1 MMREKFIEELNKLNN
16 ELITM
21 GSMCEDAINSA
32 IMIIK
37 EDEFSKELYD
47 KVDALEDATDKKEKE
62 IESLCLKLIFSQQP
76 VASDLRF
83 ISAILKMISDLERI
97 ADQALDIADLSKEI
111 DDFKLLR
118 NTAIFE
124 MAKLVTSMVKN
135 SVDSFVRKD
144 TQMAAEVSK
153 MDNEVDKMFLKV
165 KNETISMI
173 SDEDK
178 EGEVIVDV
186 LMMAKYLERI
196 ADHSTNIAEWV
207 EFAIRG

>member
-62 IESLCLKLIFSQQP
+62 IGSLCLKLIFSQQP
-76 VASDLRF
+76 VASDRRF

-165 KNETISMI
+165 KKETISMI

>member
-1 MMREKFIEELNKLNN
+1 MREKFIEELNKLNN

-165 KNETISMI
+165 KKETISMI

>member
-165 KNETISMI
+165 KKETISMI

>member
-1 MMREKFIEELNKLNN
+1 MSIEELNKLNN

-165 KNETISMI
+165 KKETILMI

>member
-1 MMREKFIEELNKLNN
+1 
-16 ELITM
+16 
-21 GSMCEDAINSA
+21 
-32 IMIIK
+32 MI
-37 EDEFSKELYD
+37 D
-47 KVDALEDATDKKEKE
+47 KE
-62 IESLCLKLIFSQQP
+62 IKTFLFK
-76 VASDLRF
+76 DLSYITR
-83 ISAILKMISDLERI
+83 
-97 ADQALDIADLSKEI
+97 DLSKEI

-165 KNETISMI
+165 KKEMISMI

>member
-165 KNETISMI
+165 KKETILMI

>member
-124 MAKLVTSMVKN
+124 RAKLVTSMVKN

-165 KNETISMI
+165 KKETISMI

>member
-1 MMREKFIEELNKLNN
+1 MYRMVTS

-37 EDEFSKELYD
+37 KDEFSKELYD

-165 KNETISMI
+165 KKETISMI

>member
-165 KNETISMI
+165 KKETIL
-173 SDEDK
+173 DPDA
-178 EGEVIVDV
+178 
-186 LMMAKYLERI
+186 LR
-196 ADHSTNIAEWV
+196 
-207 EFAIRG
+207 

>member
-1 MMREKFIEELNKLNN
+1 
-16 ELITM
+16 
-21 GSMCEDAINSA
+21 
-32 IMIIK
+32 
-37 EDEFSKELYD
+37 
-47 KVDALEDATDKKEKE
+47 
-62 IESLCLKLIFSQQP
+62 
-76 VASDLRF
+76 
-83 ISAILKMISDLERI
+83 
-97 ADQALDIADLSKEI
+97 
-111 DDFKLLR
+111 
-118 NTAIFE
+118 
-124 MAKLVTSMVKN
+124 MVKN

-165 KNETISMI
+165 KKETISMI

>member
-1 MMREKFIEELNKLNN
+1 MREKFIEELNKLNN

-37 EDEFSKELYD
+37 KDEFSKELYD

-165 KNETISMI
+165 KKETISMI

>member
-124 MAKLVTSMVKN
+124 MAKLVNTKIKN

-165 KNETISMI
+165 KKETISMI

>member
-1 MMREKFIEELNKLNN
+1 MREKFIEELNKLNN

-165 KNETISMI
+165 KKEMISMI